1 MIEKEQNAGILTL
14 RLAHGKAS
22 AMDVELCEALTREL
36 RDAEKSDAKAVI
48 LTGTGSIFS
57 AGVDLFRM
65 TNEGAAYVERF
76 FPALRDSLHAL
87 FTFWKPIVA
96 AVNGHAIAGGCLLAA
111 ACDYRLMS
119 AGKIGVPELL
129 VGVPFPAVA
138 VEILKYACG
147 RDAQSLIYSGRTV
160 TPDEAKLAGLI
171 DEVAAPDF
179 LHARAEVVAREL
191 AAIDSRN
198 FAITKKQLR
207 GAPPSDDDVMKMWSA
222 PEVHDHIREYLG
234 RTVGKSRG

>member
-1 MIEKEQNAGILTL
+1 MIERERTGEVATL

-22 AMDVELCEALTREL
+22 AMDLELCQALIEEL
-36 RDAEKSDAKAVI
+36 QDAEKSDATAVI

-65 TNEGAAYVERF
+65 TNEGSPYVERF

-87 FTFWKPIVA
+87 FTFPKPIVA

-119 AGKIGVPELL
+119 AGNIGVPELL

-138 VEILKYACG
+138 IEILKFACG
-147 RDAQSLIYSGRTV
+147 RDAQLLVYSGRTI
-160 TPDEAKLAGLI
+160 TPDEAKLVGLI
-171 DEVAAPDF
+171 DEVVAPDF
-179 LHARAEVVAREL
+179 LHTRAEHVAREL
-191 AAIDSRN
+191 AAIDGRN

-207 GAPPSDDDVMKMWSA
+207 GADVADSDVVKMWSA
-222 PEVHDHIREYLG
+222 PEVHDHIRGYLEK
-234 RTVGKSRG
+234 TVGKKT

>member
-1 MIEKEQNAGILTL
+1 MIEREQNDGILTL

-36 RDAEKSDAKAVI
+36 REAEEGGAGAVI

-87 FTFWKPIVA
+87 FTFSKPVVA

-119 AGKIGVPELL
+119 AGRIGVPELL

-138 VEILKYACG
+138 IEILKYACG
-147 RDAQSLIYSGRTV
+147 RDAQSLVYSGRTV
-160 TPDEAKLAGLI
+160 TPDDAKLAGLI

-179 LHARAEVVAREL
+179 LHTRAAVVAREL
-191 AAIDSRN
+191 AAIDPRN
-198 FAITKKQLR
+198 FAITKRQLR
-207 GAPPSDDDVMKMWSA
+207 GGDVSDAEVMKMWSH
-222 PEVHDHIREYLG
+222 PEVHDHIREYLAK
-234 RTVGKSRG
+234 TVGKSRS